1 MNNLLRKNRF
11 ILEKRLE
18 QKNFGDFVIVKQM
31 IIEKEITLAFVEEK
45 VKRQLNLFW
54 QGNKSKVQVIQLIL
68 QLNLKQTTT
77 YKQY

>member
-31 IIEKEITLAFVEEK
+31 IIEKEITLAFAEEK